1 MGNLLFI
8 IRHIDNIE
16 DISRNEMKLFIY
28 YNNNYKYFYIQN
40 DGSFFIEISIQI
52 DFIWLCYEIKY
63 NNECIKILN
72 CILYIYR

>member
-28 YNNNYKYFYIQN
+28 YNNNYKYFNIQN

-52 DFIWLCYEIKY
+52 EFIWLCYEIKC
-63 NNECIKILN
+63 NSECIKILN
-72 CILYIYR
+72 CIL

>member
-52 DFIWLCYEIKY
+52 DFIWLCYEIKC